1 MIVLSNFNCARSA
14 LRKKIGIFKAIWGK
28 PMGNRAKNGILSF
41 SRFWLT
47 IRPQPTFGEFLVTNK
62 TPEKTFG
69 RFELKGGGFNSN
81 TPVVGYE

>member
-14 LRKKIGIFKAIWGK
+14 LRKKIGIFKAILRK
-28 PMGNRAKNGILSF
+28 TNRKSSKKWDFELFQILVTNKTH
-41 SRFWLT
+41 L
-47 IRPQPTFGEFLVTNK
+47 QTFGDFLVTNK

-81 TPVVGYE
+81 QPVPEC